1 MDPGDFLASHC
12 CGDCR
17 GQPCWGHW
25 WGMSPLQTP
34 SSAHNMQKTFLC
46 WIETIEYLWFTSS
59 FLVITALQD
68 STAPWSLKYYIAY
81 YRSGLRDSLLM
92 PQTRWSSDDS
102 TNFVEMTVQPI
113 VNDRVKVLQA
123 APVER
128 IEDVS
133 ACPRLLKPGIHVITV
148 LQLKQ
153 EVRHRRRNP
162 FIFRQV
168 TKICVLVEIKEKHCK
183 QKSK

>member
-1 MDPGDFLASHC
+1 
-12 CGDCR
+12 
-17 GQPCWGHW
+17 
-25 WGMSPLQTP
+25 
-34 SSAHNMQKTFLC
+34 
-46 WIETIEYLWFTSS
+46 
-59 FLVITALQD
+59 
-68 STAPWSLKYYIAY
+68 
-81 YRSGLRDSLLM
+81 
-92 PQTRWSSDDS
+92 
-102 TNFVEMTVQPI
+102 MTVQPI

-168 TKICVLVEIKEKHCK
+168 TKICVLVEIKETHCK